1 MKLTKS
7 RLRQIIKEEIQ
18 SLNEMD
24 LDSVRLP
31 SNVKRFTNKLIA
43 QIKRTN
49 LTKPRQYA
57 IVARIIDALGIEVN
71 RLTRVMQVVRKDMKR
86 N

>member
-18 SLNEMD
+18 SLNELD

-31 SNVKRFTNKLIA
+31 SNVERFTNKLIA
-43 QIKRTN
+43 QIKRVN